1 MTTHRLLPRLLV
13 CITAGLLFLPA
24 SSGPQSAGPSL
35 APGQTMTPLP
45 DGRLLIFGGWGSR
58 GATGN
63 AIIYDP
69 RSSQTTVLAP
79 ISPARAWHSATVLPD
94 GTVLILG
101 GIGSNHQPMA
111 EPQILDP
118 QDGTVQRLS
127 IPGMT
132 PRAHHTATL
141 LTDGRVL
148 VAGGNDA
155 SGHALAATDV
165 WTPHTGALDTMA
177 MSTGRSGHT
186 AILLGNGTVLLWAG
200 TGASIESGEIFDPET
215 ATLSHVATTPSA
227 PHAFDPPRL
236 EASFPAA
243 DSAGVAVDS
252 SIALRFSKPLRMD
265 RINDATVTL
274 SGPQGPEPLR
284 IVAAEGGMLAFVTP
298 VSPLIAGSR
307 YSLVLNGPEDLNG
320 YLLPFSRVEFRT
332 AGPAAS
338 SGGTQPGS
346 RSDDSAG
353 HAHHAARSATAGT
366 RSEIDDLE
374 WKGPRRD
381 GKPYSRWQ
389 SLPPLT
395 APPGTT
401 ALAGQVLRL
410 NGQPLADVTL
420 RIGAHAARTDH
431 TGRFLLMG
439 VGAGRQ
445 ELIMD
450 GSTAN
455 EPGRTYGT
463 FDYGV
468 DITSKTT
475 TVLPFTIWMPLLDMQ
490 HATSLPAPTPHE
502 IVARSPRIPGLEVHV
517 PAGVILQTDEGPL
530 PLISLT
536 QIPVDRPPYPVPP
549 GTTFFFTPQG
559 HGAQVLRT
567 DGTPSPAG
575 VRIVLPN
582 VDRLPPAT
590 RLELTH
596 YSYYRG
602 GWTTYGEGAVSADG
616 RQIVPD
622 PGVEFKRLG
631 CAHVL
636 GPDQASAAPIPGG
649 LRVIDPIDLG
659 TGLFTMEKVDLVLP
673 DVIPIV
679 VRRQYRPGN
688 INPRLF
694 GDSMTHSYMQY
705 LVGDQTTFS
714 YAQLVL
720 PDGGKL
726 RFNRISPGTDKPGA
740 VMEHT
745 ATPTGY
751 YKARLTW
758 NAPRNG
764 WDITL
769 ADGTVYQFTA
779 SGEIGPYLM
788 GIRDRVGNQ
797 LTISR
802 TMPGNNVPITRITSP
817 NGRWVDFTYITVNT
831 ALLISQIRDNL
842 GRTVSYTY
850 HPGSSLLKTVTDA
863 GGGVTE
869 YTWSFGRIATIRDP
883 PNIVWLTNEYDAQGR
898 VIRQTQADGTFYQLA
913 YTVDGQGRVTQ
924 TDVTDPK
931 GHVRR
936 VTFNPA
942 GYPLTDTW
950 AYGTAVAKTTVYSR
964 DATSNLVS
972 AMTDA
977 LGRQTAYSYN
987 NQGKIL
993 TITRLAGTAD
1003 AVTTSFSYESSFNQ
1017 LAAITDPLGHTTSFG
1032 RDTIGNLTTVA
1043 DALGHQTTLTY
1054 NGQGQLKTMTDAL
1067 GNTATLGYYDGD
1079 LATIT
1084 DPTGRIT
1091 TRFTDGG
1098 GRLIAFANALGQ
1110 QTRYDYDALNRM
1122 TKITDALGGQTQLA
1136 YDGNGNVF
1144 SLTDARSN
1152 TTSYTYSSMDRVA
1165 TRTDPL
1171 TRQESYGYDSNGNR
1185 NAFTDRKGQVTSTM
1199 YDALDRPTL
1208 VTYQDGSTSSYA
1220 WDAGNRLTQT
1230 VDSLSGAITRTYD
1243 GLDRLIQE
1251 VTPQGAIFYT
1261 YDAAGRRVSMTVL
1274 GQPSVSYTYDAADR
1288 LTQITQGSA
1297 TVTITYD
1304 AANRRTSLTLPNGV
1318 STEYAYDAASR
1329 LTGLAYRLG
1338 TVTLGTLTY
1347 AYDAAGNRT
1356 VLGGTWARTG
1366 LPSALTSATYNA
1378 ANQQLTFESIA
1389 LTYDLN
1395 GNLTSDGTN
1404 TYSWDAR
1411 NRLVSIA
1418 GGSAASFQYDAQGRR
1433 TSKTIDAIQTGF
1445 LYDGWTPVQELN
1457 GSSVVANL
1465 LAGVGIDEY
1474 LTRTDANGSSHF
1486 LTDALGSTIA
1496 LSSAT
1501 GALPTS
1507 YTYTP
1512 FGETSRSGSATANA
1526 FDYTGREDDGT
1537 GLKYYRA
1544 RYYSST
1550 LQRFVSE
1557 DPQRATLHLYGYVGN
1572 SPLLATDPLGL
1583 YAEPLRGGFGRGPIG
1598 PSGSGGRGIRDIRA
1612 GLDRIG
1618 QQTPGVSGPRDA
1630 ADVIARLR
1638 AHQQDPSGVHVVCH
1652 SRGCDQI
1659 LDQLR
1664 RNPDVRVDTLI
1675 TLDCF
1680 GFSGSCGT
1688 IPDNVRTNINYW
1700 QDQEFLHGGPN
1711 HRADGSGASITNIQ
1725 RTESHTGI
1733 PGAPDVQ
1740 LQIIACI
1747 GGGDCPSGNTVGPF
1761 GGRK

>member
-1 MTTHRLLPRLLV
+1 MTTHRLLPRLLG
-13 CITAGLLFLPA
+13 CLTAGLLLLPA

-45 DGRLLIFGGWGSR
+45 DGRSLILGSWGSR
-58 GATGN
+58 GATGT
-63 AIIYDP
+63 AFIYDP
-69 RSSQTTVLAP
+69 RSSRTTALAP
-79 ISPARAWHSATVLPD
+79 LDPARAWHSATVLPD

-101 GIGSNHQPMA
+101 GIGSNRQPMA

-148 VAGGNDA
+148 VAGGTDA
-155 SGHALAATDV
+155 SGNASATTDV
-165 WTPHTGALDTMA
+165 WTPQTGALDTMA
-177 MSTGRSGHT
+177 MSTRRSGHT
-186 AILLGNGTVLLWAG
+186 ATLLGDGTVLLWAG
-200 TGASIESGEIFDPET
+200 PGASIGSGEIFDPET
-215 ATLSHVATTPSA
+215 AAFRRVATIPSG
-227 PHAFDPPRL
+227 PNAFDPPRL

-243 DSAGVAVDS
+243 GAAGVAVDS
-252 SIALRFSKPLRMD
+252 SIALRFSKPLHMD

-298 VSPLIAGSR
+298 TSPLVSGSR

-320 YLLPFSRVEFRT
+320 YLLPFTRVEFRT

-338 SGGTQPGS
+338 SAGTQPGS

-366 RSEIDDLE
+366 RSETDDLE
-374 WKGPRRD
+374 WKGARRA

-389 SLPPLT
+389 DLPPLT
-395 APPGTT
+395 APPGVT
-401 ALAGQVLRL
+401 AVAGQVLRL
-410 NGQPLADVTL
+410 NGHPLADVTL
-420 RIGAHAARTDH
+420 QIGPHAARTDD
-431 TGRFLLMG
+431 TGRFLLAG
-439 VGAGRQ
+439 IGAGRQ

-455 EPGRTYGT
+455 QPGRTYGT
-463 FDYGV
+463 FDYGI
-468 DITSKTT
+468 DIADKTT
-475 TVLPFTIWMPLLDMQ
+475 TVLPFTIWMPLLDMH
-490 HATSLPAPTPHE
+490 HATPLPAPTPHE
-502 IVARSPRIPGLEVHV
+502 IVARNPRIPGLEVHV
-517 PAGVILQTDEGPL
+517 PAGVILQTDDGPL
-530 PLISLT
+530 PVLSLT
-536 QIPVDRPPYPVPP
+536 QIPVDRPPYPLPS

-559 HGAQVLRT
+559 HGAQILRA
-567 DGTPSPAG
+567 DGTLSPTG

-582 VDRLPPAT
+582 VDQLPPGT
-590 RLELTH
+590 RLELMH

-602 GWTTYGEGAVSADG
+602 GWTTYGQGAVGTDG

-631 CAHVL
+631 CAYVL
-636 GPDQASAAPIPGG
+636 GPDQASSAPIPGG
-649 LRVIDPIDLG
+649 VRDGDPIDLG
-659 TGLFTMEKVDLVLP
+659 TGLFTAEKVDVMLP

-679 VRRQYRPGN
+679 IRRQYRPGN

-694 GDSMTHSYMQY
+694 GDSMTHTYLQY

-720 PDGGKL
+720 PDGARL
-726 RFNRISPGTDKPGA
+726 RFNRISPGSDKAGA
-740 VMEHT
+740 IMEHT

-769 ADGTVYQFTA
+769 VDGTVYQYTA

-817 NGRWVDFTYITVNT
+817 NGRWVDFTYVTVNT
-831 ALLISQIRDNL
+831 LLLISQIRDSF

-850 HPGSSLLKTVTDA
+850 HPGSSLLKTVTNA

-869 YTWSFGRIATIRDP
+869 YTWSSSRIATIKDP
-883 PNIVWLTNEYDAQGR
+883 RNIVWLTNEYDTQGR
-898 VIRQTQADGTFYQLA
+898 VTRQTQADGTFYQLG
-913 YTVDGQGRVTQ
+913 YTLDAQGKVTQ

-931 GHVRR
+931 GNVRR
-936 VTFNPA
+936 VTFNAA
-942 GYPLTDTW
+942 GYPLTETR
-950 AYGTAVAKTTVYSR
+950 AYGTAVAQTMTYSR
-964 DATSNLVS
+964 DATSNLVTS
-972 AMTDA
+972 ITDP
-977 LGRQTAYSYN
+977 LGRLTTYTYN
-987 NQGKIL
+987 GQGKVL
-993 TITRLAGTAD
+993 TATRLAGTSD
-1003 AVTTSFSYESSFNQ
+1003 AVTTSFAYEPSFNQ
-1017 LAAITDPLGHTTSFG
+1017 VASITDPLGHTTSFTY
-1032 RDTIGNLTTVA
+1032 DTIGNLTTVT
-1043 DALGHQTTLTY
+1043 DALAHQTTLTY
-1054 NGQGQLKTMTDAL
+1054 NGQGQPKTMTDAL
-1067 GNTATLGYYDGD
+1067 GNTATLSYYDGD
-1079 LATIT
+1079 LATII
-1084 DPTGRIT
+1084 DPTGRTT
-1091 TRFTDGG
+1091 TRITDGG
-1098 GRLIAFANALGQ
+1098 GRLIAITNALGQ
-1110 QTRYDYDALNRM
+1110 QTRFDYDALNRL

-1136 YDGNGNVF
+1136 HDGNGNPLLV
-1144 SLTDARSN
+1144 TDALSN

-1171 TRQESYGYDSNGNR
+1171 RRQESYDYDNNGNR
-1185 NAFTDRKGQVTSTM
+1185 NTFIDRKSQVTSTIH
-1199 YDALDRPTL
+1199 DALDRPTL
-1208 VTYQDGSTSSYA
+1208 VTYQDSSTTGYT
-1220 WDAGNRLTQT
+1220 WDAGSRLTQV
-1230 VDSLSGAITRTYD
+1230 VDSLSGTIIRSYD

-1251 VTPQGAIFYT
+1251 VTLQGTIAYT
-1261 YDAAGRRVSMTVL
+1261 YDAAGRRVSVTVL
-1274 GQPSVSYTYDAADR
+1274 GQPTVSYTYDAADR
-1288 LTQITQGSA
+1288 LTQITQDST

-1304 AANRRTSLTLPNGV
+1304 GASRRTSLTLPNGV

-1329 LTGLAYRLG
+1329 LTSLTYGLG
-1338 TVTLGTLTY
+1338 TTHLGTLTY
-1347 AYDAAGNRT
+1347 TYDANGNRT

-1366 LPSALTSATYNA
+1366 LPSALASATYDA
-1378 ANQQLTFESIA
+1378 ANRQTTFGGTA
-1389 LTYDLN
+1389 LSYDLN

-1411 NRLVSIA
+1411 NRLASIA

-1457 GSSVVANL
+1457 GSSAIANL

-1474 LTRTDANGSSHF
+1474 LTRTDTSGASHF
-1486 LTDALGSTIA
+1486 LSDALGSTIA
-1496 LSSAT
+1496 LSDAT

-1526 FDYTGREDDGT
+1526 FDYTGREEDGT

-1544 RYYSST
+1544 RYYSPT
-1550 LQRFVSE
+1550 LHRFVAE
-1557 DPQRATLHLYGYVGN
+1557 DPLRATLHLYGYVGN
-1572 SPLLATDPLGL
+1572 NPLLATDPFGL
-1583 YAEPLRGGFGRGPIG
+1583 YSEAVRGGFGGGPIG
-1598 PSGSGGRGIRDIRA
+1598 SSGSGQSMQDIQA
-1612 GLDRIG
+1612 GLEATG
-1618 QQTPGVSGPRDA
+1618 QQVPPVSGPRDA

-1652 SRGCDQI
+1652 SRGCDQF
-1659 LDQLR
+1659 LKELR

-1675 TLDCF
+1675 TLDCY
-1680 GFSGSCGT
+1680 GFSGSCGA

-1700 QDQEFLHGGPN
+1700 QNRGLLRGGRS
-1711 HRADGSGASITNIQ
+1711 HRADGSERGITNIW
-1725 RTESHTGI
+1725 RSERHSEIPATE
-1733 PGAPDVQ
+1733 DVRR
-1740 LQIIACI
+1740 QIMTCI
-1747 GGGDCPSGNTVGPF
+1747 GEANCPPASAAVPL